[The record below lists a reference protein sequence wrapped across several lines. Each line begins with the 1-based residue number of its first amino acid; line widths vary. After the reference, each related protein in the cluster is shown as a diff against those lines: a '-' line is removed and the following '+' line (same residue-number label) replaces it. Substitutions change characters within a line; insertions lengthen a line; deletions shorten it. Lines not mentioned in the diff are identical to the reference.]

1 MTIELVP
8 QDKKRYLD
16 LLLIADEQEDM
27 IDKYLDRGDLYVL
40 QDGGVKG
47 VCVVTDEGEGVWEI
61 KNIATD
67 PDARGKGY
75 GRQLIDFVVEAY
87 RDRGHTL
94 LVGTGESPLTVPFY
108 ERCGFVPSH
117 RIKDFFLE
125 NYDHPIFE
133 CGVQLKDMV
142 YLTRPLGKSKGTAG

>member
-1 MTIELVP
+1 MTIGLVKE
-8 QDKKRYLD
+8 DKKRYLD

-27 IDKYLDRGDLYVL
+27 IDKYLDKGDLYVL
-40 QDGGVKG
+40 QDEGVKG
-47 VCVVTDEGEGVWEI
+47 VCVVTDEGDGVWEI

-67 PDARGKGY
+67 PDSRGKGY
-75 GRQLIDFVVEAY
+75 GRQLIDFVVDAY

-108 ERCGFVPSH
+108 ERCGFVYSH
-117 RIKDFFLE
+117 RIKDFFLDH
-125 NYDHPIFE
+125 YDHPIFE

-142 YLTRPLGKSKGTAG
+142 YLTLPLGKGTMG

>member
-1 MTIELVP
+1 MIQKITKN
-8 QDKKRYLD
+8 KKDYLD
-16 LLLIADEQEDM
+16 LLLLADEQENM

-108 ERCGFVPSH
+108 KRCGFVPSH

-142 YLTRPLGKSKGTAG
+142 YLKRPLGPKLSKG